1 MQQRHL
7 LRLGYRLHQPV
18 QIHLHQGL
26 GKLRAGS
33 QHLPLRVECQT
44 AAIKHQLVIP
54 AHRVTIHYRP
64 LRFGRETGQHFAPHA
79 FLAKIPRRC
88 GHIHNHLRALLHQ
101 AIHRIRPIPWI
112 GPERVVVPHILTNRQ
127 SQLAAIEDHRR
138 IVCRRLEIT
147 ILIKHIVGRQ
157 QRLRARSRHFPVL
170 QQRHRIHRRP
180 ARLSFINAHVP
191 HHQAHLAHRL
201 RQLRQRRQIALDE
214 PALEQQIARR
224 ITRDRQLRRHHQLR
238 AGRHPTFIRRENQR
252 KVPRE
257 IPHRSV
263 NLRQPQFHQRFG
275 KYV

>member
-7 LRLGYRLHQPV
+7 VRLGHRMHRPV

-33 QHLPLRVECQT
+33 QHLPLSVQRQT
-44 AAIKHQLVIP
+44 AAIKHQLII
-54 AHRVTIHYRP
+54 AAYRVTIHHWP
-64 LRFGRETGQHFAPHA
+64 MRFGGETGKHLAPHA
-79 FLAKIPRRC
+79 FLAKIPWRC

-101 AIHRIRPIPWI
+101 AIHRIRPIPRI

-138 IVCRRLEIT
+138 IIRRRLEIT
-147 ILIKHIVGRQ
+147 ILIKNIIGRQ
-157 QRLRARSRHFPVL
+157 QSLRARSRHSPVL

-201 RQLRQRRQIALDE
+201 RQLSQRRQIALDE
-214 PALEQQIARR
+214 SA
-224 ITRDRQLRRHHQLR
+224 
-238 AGRHPTFIRRENQR
+238 F
-252 KVPRE
+252 
-257 IPHRSV
+257 
-263 NLRQPQFHQRFG
+263 
-275 KYV
+275 